1 MMNQNESEKTL
12 IQNLEEF
19 ATEQGIDCVWLDTDP
34 KYIPVSYPKDRVVF
48 MNKNWEYG
56 EKSSLAL
63 AYGIEAVIHENSSV
77 DALNAY
83 AQNLIK
89 ESKHCIRI

>member
-1 MMNQNESEKTL
+1 MNQNEKTL
-12 IQNLEEF
+12 IRNLEEF

-34 KYIPVSYPKDRVVF
+34 KYIPVSDPKDRVVF

-56 EKSSLAL
+56 EKSSFAL

-77 DALNAY
+77 DDLNGY
-83 AQNLIK
+83 AQDLIK
-89 ESKHCIRI
+89 ESKHYIRI

>member
-19 ATEQGIDCVWLDTDP
+19 ATEQGIDCVWLNTNP

-48 MNKNWEYG
+48 MNKNWEYN

-63 AYGIEAVIHENSSV
+63 AYGIKAVIHENSSV
-77 DALNAY
+77 NDLNGY

-89 ESKHCIRI
+89 ESKHCTRI

>member
-1 MMNQNESEKTL
+1 MMNQNEKTL

-19 ATEQGIDCVWLDTDP
+19 ATEQDIDCVWLNTNP
-34 KYIPVSYPKDRVVF
+34 KYIPVSDPKDRVVV
-48 MNKNWEYG
+48 MNKNWEYS
-56 EKSSLAL
+56 EKSSFAL

-89 ESKHCIRI
+89 EFKHC

>member
-19 ATEQGIDCVWLDTDP
+19 ATKQGIECVWLDTDP

-48 MNKNWEYG
+48 
-56 EKSSLAL
+56 
-63 AYGIEAVIHENSSV
+63 IE
-77 DALNAY
+77 
-83 AQNLIK
+83 
-89 ESKHCIRI
+89 

>member
-19 ATEQGIDCVWLDTDP
+19 ATEQGIDCVWLNTNP

-48 MNKNWEYG
+48 MNKNWEYN

-77 DALNAY
+77 NDLNGY
-83 AQNLIK
+83 VQNLIK
-89 ESKHCIRI
+89 ESKHCTRI

>member
-19 ATEQGIDCVWLDTDP
+19 ATEQGIDYVWLNTNP

-48 MNKNWEYG
+48 MNKNWEYN

-77 DALNAY
+77 NDLNGY

-89 ESKHCIRI
+89 ESKHCTRI

>member
-1 MMNQNESEKTL
+1 MMNQNESKKTL

-19 ATEQGIDCVWLDTDP
+19 ATEQGIDCVWLNTNP

-48 MNKNWEYG
+48 MNKNWEYN
-56 EKSSLAL
+56 EKSSRAL

-77 DALNAY
+77 NDLNGY

-89 ESKHCIRI
+89 ESKHCTRI

>member
-1 MMNQNESEKTL
+1 MMNRNESEKTL

-34 KYIPVSYPKDRVVF
+34 KYIPVSDPKDRVVF

-56 EKSSLAL
+56 EKSSFAL

-77 DALNAY
+77 DDLNGY
-83 AQNLIK
+83 AQDLIK
-89 ESKHCIRI
+89 ESKHYIRI